1 MTAKSKWLDFHTHFG
16 EDGSV
21 NSPFAVVSISVED
34 VDKARMPNLFTIG
47 LHPWQTDRLDS
58 YRMVVNRLPGLLAQ
72 RRCLALGEVGVDRL
86 RGAPLPAQQEL
97 LALQLRTAETQHK
110 PVVFHCVRAWS
121 EMLSTLR
128 AARFTQNCAL
138 HGFQGS
144 CPVLPGLLD
153 EGWFISVKPRNN
165 GTIAPEVAEIPLQ
178 QILIETDAKPVLI
191 ADVYRAVAQVK
202 QIPVA
207 DLLSTVTEN
216 AQRFFGINPAAVG
229 KHA

>member
-1 MTAKSKWLDFHTHFG
+1 M
-16 EDGSV
+16 

-34 VDKARMPNLFTIG
+34 VDEERMPNLFTIG

-86 RGAPLPAQQEL
+86 RGASLPAQQEL
-97 LALQLRTAETQHK
+97 LALQLRTAEAQRK
-110 PVVFHCVRAWS
+110 SVVFHCVRAWS

-128 AARFTQNCAL
+128 TARFTQNCAL
-138 HGFQGS
+138 HGFQGN

-178 QILIETDAKPVLI
+178 QILIETDAKPVPI

-229 KHA
+229 RNA